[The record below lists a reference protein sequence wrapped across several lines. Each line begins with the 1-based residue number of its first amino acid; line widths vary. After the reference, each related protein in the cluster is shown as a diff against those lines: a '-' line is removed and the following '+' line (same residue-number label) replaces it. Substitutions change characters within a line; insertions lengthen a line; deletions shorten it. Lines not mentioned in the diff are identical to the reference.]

1 MTPHAN
7 TALAASC
14 AQGCWIINCRL
25 HPWPVQSPN
34 IRLFFP
40 ECGTC
45 RLLAVTGTTALDVH
59 VIRMTFIIGIIN
71 ALYRFIVNAD
81 GLAGMDH
88 GAFEGILSLPPA
100 SKAVTAGIVTVTCML
115 SSHHNI
121 ALAAH
126 GLLIIGTI
134 FSRTF

>member
-1 MTPHAN
+1 MKPHAK

-71 ALYRFIVNAD
+71 ALYRFTVNAD
-81 GLAGMDH
+81 GLAGMHH
-88 GAFEGILSLPPA
+88 GALEGIRALPPLGE
-100 SKAVTAGIVTVTCML
+100 T
-115 SSHHNI
+115 
-121 ALAAH
+121 LAAGFPTAA
-126 GLLIIGTI
+126 GLLSAYHDIPFAAILVLIIHTGLCGT
-134 FSRTF
+134 F